1 MIFVFFI
8 LHSCLEGTK
17 YLFIRSKKHMKK
29 LIRLFRFARP
39 WAHLLI
45 IATIALFIITGINLL
60 APEITRRIIAIMESG
75 ELASS
80 IDLITTLALI
90 LLACFALRAVCQFL
104 NNYLSH
110 VASWNMVN
118 RVRGIVYG
126 HLQNLSMSYYHD
138 KQTGQLMS
146 RVINDTATFENLI
159 AHALPEITTNVLTIA
174 GVLVILFMINPSL
187 ALLVCAPI
195 PFIAVVSLLPRLMRK
210 YFKRGQEKIAELNA
224 VLQDNFSGIKEIQ
237 VFNKQEQESQKVSD
251 KSKQHVTAIIKALF
265 YSGILHPSVGFITTL
280 GTIIVL
286 IAGPVIAVRTGL
298 NISDV
303 VAFLLYLNL
312 FYTPVAMLTRIVED
326 VQHGL
331 AGTERVFE
339 ILDVE
344 PDIKDSPDATE
355 VGRLSGQLEFRDVTF
370 AYEDDITVL
379 ENISFEAKAGQMVAI
394 VGPTG
399 VGKSTISGL
408 IARFYDPTSGGIL
421 MDGINIKDMTLRS
434 LRNQL
439 SLVLQDVFLFNGTI
453 GENIAYG
460 TEEATQEQ
468 IEEAAKVACV
478 DKFIES
484 LPEGYETFIGERGV
498 RLSGGQKQRLSI
510 ARSVLRNS
518 PILLLDEAT
527 SAVDTETEREIQNA
541 ISKIIG
547 QRTII
552 VIAHRLSTIK
562 KADLIIALQDGKIVE
577 SGTHEELILKDG
589 MYANL
594 VEYQSLS

>member
-1 MIFVFFI
+1 
-8 LHSCLEGTK
+8 
-17 YLFIRSKKHMKK
+17 MKK
-29 LIRLFRFARP
+29 LIRLFKFAGP

-45 IATIALFIITGINLL
+45 IVTLALFVITAVNLL
-60 APEITRRIIAIMESG
+60 APEITRQIISIMENG
-75 ELASS
+75 ELETS
-80 IDLITTLALI
+80 INRITMLALG
-90 LLACFALRAVCQFL
+90 LLACFALRGFCQFI
-104 NNYLSH
+104 NSYLSH

-118 RVRGIVYG
+118 KVRGIVYD

-146 RVINDTATFENLI
+146 RVVNDTGTFESLI
-159 AHALPEITTNVLTIA
+159 AHALPEVTTNLLTII
-174 GVLVILFMINPSL
+174 GVLVILFMMNPLL
-187 ALLVCAPI
+187 ALLVCIPI
-195 PFIAVVSLLPRLMRK
+195 PFIAVVSMIPRLMRK
-210 YFKRGQEKIAELNA
+210 HFKSAQEKIADLNA

-237 VFNKQEQESQKVSD
+237 VFNKQSQESQRVLA
-251 KSKQHVTAIIKALF
+251 KSTQYTKDIIKALF
-265 YSGILHPSVGFITTL
+265 YAGILHPSVAFITTI

-286 IAGPVIAVRTGL
+286 IAGPVIALNTGL
-298 NISDV
+298 DIADV

-312 FYTPVAMLTRIVED
+312 FYAPIAMLTRIVED
-326 VQHGL
+326 IQQGL

-344 PDIKDSPDATE
+344 PDIKDSPDAKA
-355 VGRLSGQLEFRDVTF
+355 VSRLSGQIEFRDVTF
-370 AYEDDITVL
+370 SYEDDIEVL
-379 ENISFEAKAGQMVAI
+379 NHISFEAKAGQMIAI

-408 IARFYDPTSGGIL
+408 IARFYDPTSGSIL
-421 MDGINIKDMTLRS
+421 MDGIDIKDMTLES

-460 TEEATQEQ
+460 TDDATSEMIQD
-468 IEEAAKVACV
+468 AAKIACV
-478 DKFIES
+478 DEFIES
-484 LPEGYETFIGERGV
+484 LPDKYDTYIGERGI

-547 QRTII
+547 HRTII

-562 KADLIIALQDGKIVE
+562 KANKIIALQDGKIVE
-577 SGTHEELILKDG
+577 SGTHDELIAKG
-589 MYANL
+589 GVYSAL

>member
-1 MIFVFFI
+1 
-8 LHSCLEGTK
+8 
-17 YLFIRSKKHMKK
+17 MKK
-29 LIRLFRFARP
+29 LIRLFKFAGP
-39 WAHLLI
+39 WAHLLV
-45 IATIALFIITGINLL
+45 IATVSMFVITGANLL

-75 ELASS
+75 EVDLPINRIVGLAM
-80 IDLITTLALI
+80 I
-90 LLACFALRAVCQFL
+90 LLVCFALRGVCQFL

-118 RVRGIVYG
+118 RVRGIVYD
-126 HLQNLSMSYYHD
+126 HLQNLSMSYYQD

-146 RVINDTATFENLI
+146 RVVNDTATFESLI
-159 AHALPEITTNVLTIA
+159 AHALPEVTTNVLTII
-174 GVLVILFMINPSL
+174 GVLIIMFVINPVL
-187 ALLVCAPI
+187 ALLVCIPI
-195 PFIAVVSLLPRLMRK
+195 PFIAVVSKLPGLMRK
-210 YFKRGQEKIAELNA
+210 HFKNVQEKIADLNA

-237 VFNKQEQESQKVSD
+237 VFNKQKQESEKVQA
-251 KSKQHVTAIIKALF
+251 KSALFSKEIIKALF
-265 YSGILHPSVGFITTL
+265 YNGILHPSVAFITTL

-286 IAGPVIAVRTGL
+286 IAGPIISMNSTL

-312 FYTPVAMLTRIVED
+312 FYAPIAMLTRIVED
-326 VQHGL
+326 VQQGL

-339 ILDVE
+339 ILDIE
-344 PDIKDSPDATE
+344 PDIKDSPNATS
-355 VGRLSGQLEFRDVTF
+355 VGRLSGQIEFKNVTF
-370 AYEDDITVL
+370 SYEEDIEVL
-379 ENISFEAKAGQMVAI
+379 NDISFEAKAGEMIAI

-408 IARFYDPTSGGIL
+408 IARFYDPTAGTIS
-421 MDGINIKDMTLRS
+421 MDGINIKDMTLES

-460 TEEATQEQ
+460 TDNATQEM
-468 IEEAAKVACV
+468 IEEAAKIACV
-478 DKFIES
+478 DEFIES
-484 LPEGYETFIGERGV
+484 LPDKYDTFIGERGV

-527 SAVDTETEREIQNA
+527 SAVDTETEREIQSA

-547 QRTII
+547 HRTII

-562 KADLIIALQDGKIVE
+562 KANKIIALQDGQIAE
-577 SGTHEELILKDG
+577 CGSHDELIAKG
-589 MYANL
+589 GIYSAL

>member
-1 MIFVFFI
+1 
-8 LHSCLEGTK
+8 
-17 YLFIRSKKHMKK
+17 MKK
-29 LIRLFRFARP
+29 LIRLFRFAGP

-45 IATIALFIITGINLL
+45 IATIAMLVITAVNLL
-60 APEITRRIIAIMESG
+60 APEITRRIIAIMEGG
-75 ELASS
+75 ELETS
-80 IDLITTLALI
+80 IDTITMLAVI
-90 LLACFALRAVCQFL
+90 LLASFGVRALCQFL

-118 RVRGIVYG
+118 RVRGVVYD
-126 HLQNLSMSYYHD
+126 HLQKLSMSYYHD

-146 RVINDTATFENLI
+146 RVVNDTATFESLI
-159 AHALPEITTNVLTIA
+159 AHVLPEITTNALTII
-174 GVLVILFMINPSL
+174 GVLIIMFTLNPTL
-187 ALLVCAPI
+187 ALLVCIPI
-195 PFIAVVSLLPRLMRK
+195 PFIALVSFIPKLMRK
-210 YFKRGQEKIAELNA
+210 HFKNAQVKIADLNA

-237 VFNKQEQESQKVSD
+237 VFNKQEFESKKVLENSTQYT
-251 KSKQHVTAIIKALF
+251 KEIIKALF
-265 YSGILHPSVGFITTL
+265 YVGVFHPSVAFITTV

-286 IAGPVIAVRTGL
+286 IAGPILALRTGL

-312 FYTPVAMLTRIVED
+312 FYAPIAVLARIVED
-326 VQHGL
+326 VQQGL
-331 AGTERVFE
+331 AGTDRVFE

-344 PDIKDSPDATE
+344 PDIKDSPNATA
-355 VGRLSGQLEFRDVTF
+355 VGRLSGQIEFRDVTF
-370 AYEDDITVL
+370 SYEDDIDVL
-379 ENISFEAKAGQMVAI
+379 NNISFEAKAGQMIAI

-408 IARFYDPTSGGIL
+408 IARFYDPTSGSIL
-421 MDGINIKDMTLRS
+421 MDGIDIKDMTLES

-460 TEEATQEQ
+460 SDGATQEM

-478 DKFIES
+478 DEFIDS
-484 LPEGYETFIGERGV
+484 LPDKYDTFIGERGV

-510 ARSVLRNS
+510 ARSILRNS

-541 ISKIIG
+541 IGKIIG
-547 QRTII
+547 HRTII

-562 KADLIIALQDGKIVE
+562 RANLIIALKDGKIVE
-577 SGTHEELILKDG
+577 SGTHDELLAKG
-589 MYANL
+589 GVYSSF
-594 VEYQSLS
+594 VEYQSLA

>member
-1 MIFVFFI
+1 
-8 LHSCLEGTK
+8 
-17 YLFIRSKKHMKK
+17 MKK
-29 LIRLFRFARP
+29 LIRLFRFAGP
-39 WAHLLI
+39 WMHLLV
-45 IATIALFIITGINLL
+45 IATVSLFFITGANLL

-75 ELASS
+75 ELAGS
-80 IDLITTLALI
+80 IRTIVILALV
-90 LLACFALRAVCQFL
+90 LLACFALRGVCQFL
-104 NNYLSH
+104 SNYLSH

-118 RVRGIVYG
+118 RVRGIVYD
-126 HLQNLSMSYYHD
+126 HLQKLSMSYYHD

-146 RVINDTATFENLI
+146 RVINDTAAFEGLI
-159 AHALPEITTNVLTIA
+159 AHALPEVTTNVLTIA
-174 GVLVILFMINPSL
+174 GVMIILFTMNPVL
-187 ALLVCAPI
+187 ALLVCIPI
-195 PFIAVVSLLPRLMRK
+195 PFIAVVSMLPRLMRK
-210 YFKRGQEKIAELNA
+210 HFRSAQEKIAELNA

-237 VFNKQEQESQKVSD
+237 VFNKQEQESKKVLM
-251 KSKQHVTAIIKALF
+251 KSTHYTRDIIKALF
-265 YSGILHPSVGFITTL
+265 YSGILHPSVAFITTM

-286 IAGPVIAVRTGL
+286 IAGPIISMRTGL
-298 NISDV
+298 NIADV

-312 FYTPVAMLTRIVED
+312 FYAPVAMLTRIVED
-326 VQHGL
+326 LQQGL

-344 PDIKDSPDATE
+344 PDIKDSHDAIE
-355 VGRLSGQLEFRDVTF
+355 VGRLTGQIEFRDVSF
-370 AYEDDITVL
+370 SYQDDIEVL
-379 ENISFEAKAGQMVAI
+379 TKISFEAKAGQMVAI

-408 IARFYDPTSGGIL
+408 IARFYDPTSGSII
-421 MDGINIKDMTLRS
+421 MDGIDIKDMTLES

-460 TEEATQEQ
+460 TGNATPEM
-468 IEEAAKVACV
+468 IREAAGIACV
-478 DKFIES
+478 DEFIES
-484 LPEGYETFIGERGV
+484 LPDKYDTYIGERGI

-518 PILLLDEAT
+518 PVLLLDEAT

-547 QRTII
+547 HRTII

-562 KADLIIALQDGKIVE
+562 KANLIIALQEGEIVE
-577 SGTHEELILKDG
+577 SGTHDELIAKG
-589 MYANL
+589 GVYSAL

>member
-1 MIFVFFI
+1 
-8 LHSCLEGTK
+8 
-17 YLFIRSKKHMKK
+17 MKK
-29 LIRLFRFARP
+29 LIRLFKFAGP
-39 WAHLLI
+39 WAYLLVI
-45 IATIALFIITGINLL
+45 VTLALFVITAVNLL
-60 APEITRRIIAIMESG
+60 APEITRQIISIMEHG
-75 ELASS
+75 ELENS
-80 IDLITTLALI
+80 IGRITMLALV
-90 LLACFALRAVCQFL
+90 LLACFALRAVCQFI
-104 NNYLSH
+104 NSYLSH

-118 RVRGIVYG
+118 KVRGIVYD

-146 RVINDTATFENLI
+146 RVVNDTGTFESLI
-159 AHALPEITTNVLTIA
+159 AHALPEVTTNLLTII
-174 GVLVILFMINPSL
+174 GVLVILFMMNPLL
-187 ALLVCAPI
+187 ALLVCIPI
-195 PFIAVVSLLPRLMRK
+195 PFIAVVSMIPRLMRK
-210 YFKRGQEKIAELNA
+210 HFKSAQEKIADLNA

-237 VFNKQEQESQKVSD
+237 VFNKQSQESQRVLA
-251 KSKQHVTAIIKALF
+251 KSTQYTKDIIKALF
-265 YSGILHPSVGFITTL
+265 YAGILHPSVAFITTI

-286 IAGPVIAVRTGL
+286 IAGPVIALNTGL
-298 NISDV
+298 DIADV

-312 FYTPVAMLTRIVED
+312 FYAPIAMLTRIVED
-326 VQHGL
+326 IQQGL

-344 PDIKDSPDATE
+344 PDIKDSPDAKA
-355 VGRLSGQLEFRDVTF
+355 VSRLSGQIEFRDVTF
-370 AYEDDITVL
+370 SYEDDIEVL
-379 ENISFEAKAGQMVAI
+379 NHISFEAKAGQMIAI

-408 IARFYDPTSGGIL
+408 IARFYDPTSGSIL
-421 MDGINIKDMTLRS
+421 MDGIDIKDMTLES

-460 TEEATQEQ
+460 TDDATSEMIQD
-468 IEEAAKVACV
+468 AAKIACV
-478 DKFIES
+478 DEFIES
-484 LPEGYETFIGERGV
+484 LPDKYDTYIGERGI

-547 QRTII
+547 HRTII

-562 KADLIIALQDGKIVE
+562 KANKIIALQDGKIVE
-577 SGTHEELILKDG
+577 SGTHDELIAKG
-589 MYANL
+589 GVYSAL

>member
-1 MIFVFFI
+1 
-8 LHSCLEGTK
+8 
-17 YLFIRSKKHMKK
+17 MKK
-29 LIRLFRFARP
+29 LIRLFKFAGP

-45 IATIALFIITGINLL
+45 IATVALFVITGANLL
-60 APEITRRIIAIMESG
+60 APELTRQIIAIMESG
-75 ELASS
+75 ELETS
-80 IDLITTLALI
+80 IDRIVALALI
-90 LLACFALRAVCQFL
+90 LLACFAIRAVCQFL
-104 NNYLSH
+104 NSYLSH
-110 VASWNMVN
+110 VASWKMVN
-118 RVRGIVYG
+118 RVRGMVYD

-146 RVINDTATFENLI
+146 RVINDTATFESLI
-159 AHALPEITTNVLTIA
+159 SHVLPEVSANLLTII
-174 GVLVILFMINPSL
+174 GVLVILFTINPLL
-187 ALLVCAPI
+187 ALLVCIPI
-195 PFIAVVSLLPRLMRK
+195 PFIALVSMLPRLMRK
-210 YFKRGQEKIAELNA
+210 HFKSAQEKIGDLNA

-237 VFNKQEQESQKVSD
+237 VFNKQEQESEKVLE
-251 KSKQHVTAIIKALF
+251 KSTHYTKDILKALF

-286 IAGPVIAVRTGL
+286 IAGPIIAINTNL
-298 NISDV
+298 HISDV

-312 FYTPVAMLTRIVED
+312 FYAPVAMLTRTVED
-326 VQHGL
+326 IQHGL

-339 ILDVE
+339 ILDVQ
-344 PDIKDSPDATE
+344 PDIKNSPNAEE
-355 VGRLSGQLEFRDVTF
+355 VGRLSGQIEFCNVTF
-370 AYEDDITVL
+370 SYEDDIEVL
-379 ENISFEAKAGQMVAI
+379 NDISFEAKAGQMVAI

-408 IARFYDPTSGGIL
+408 IARFYDPTSGSIK
-421 MDGINIKDMTLRS
+421 MDGIDIKDMTLES

-460 TEEATQEQ
+460 TDNASQEM
-468 IEEAAKVACV
+468 IEEAAKIACV
-478 DKFIES
+478 DEFIES
-484 LPEGYETFIGERGV
+484 LPEKYETYIGERGI

-547 QRTII
+547 HRTII

-562 KADLIIALQDGKIVE
+562 KANKIIALQDGKIVE
-577 SGTHEELILKDG
+577 SGTHDELIAKG
-589 MYANL
+589 GVYSSL

>member
-1 MIFVFFI
+1 
-8 LHSCLEGTK
+8 
-17 YLFIRSKKHMKK
+17 MKK
-29 LIRLFRFARP
+29 LVRLFRFAGP
-39 WAHLLI
+39 WAKHLI
-45 IATIALFIITGINLL
+45 VATVALFVISGANLL
-60 APEITRRIIAIMESG
+60 SPEITRRIIAIMESG
-75 ELASS
+75 ELDASVNR
-80 IDLITTLALI
+80 IVLLALT
-90 LLACFALRAVCQFL
+90 LLACFAIRAVCVFL

-110 VASWNMVN
+110 VASWRMVN
-118 RVRGIVYG
+118 RVRCTVYD
-126 HLQNLSMSYYHD
+126 HLQKLSMSYYHD

-146 RVINDTATFENLI
+146 RVINDTSTFENLI
-159 AHALPEITTNVLTIA
+159 AHALPEITTNILTIL
-174 GVLVILFMINPSL
+174 GVFVILILINPLL

-195 PFIAVVSLLPRLMRK
+195 PLIAVFSMLPGMMRK
-210 YFKRGQEKIAELNA
+210 FFRQGQARIAELNA

-237 VFNKQEQESQKVSD
+237 VFNKQEQESEKVRD
-251 KSKQHVTAIIKALF
+251 KSTQHVTALLKALF
-265 YSGILHPSVGFITTL
+265 YSAILHPSVGFITTL

-286 IAGPVIAVRTGL
+286 IAGPLIAVNSDL

-312 FYTPVAMLTRIVED
+312 FYAPVAMLTRIVED
-326 VQHGL
+326 IQQGL

-339 ILDVE
+339 ILDIE
-344 PDIKDSPDATE
+344 PDIKDSPDAIH
-355 VGRLSGQLEFRDVTF
+355 VGRLSGQVMFHDVTF
-370 AYEDDITVL
+370 SYQDDIPVL
-379 ENISFEAKAGQMVAI
+379 EHISFEAKAGQMIAL

-408 IARFYDPTSGGIL
+408 IARFYDPTSGAIT
-421 MDGINIKDMTLRS
+421 MDGIDIKDMTLES

-460 TEEATQEQ
+460 SDGATPEQ
-468 IEEAAKVACV
+468 IEEAAKVACIG
-478 DKFIES
+478 DYIES
-484 LPEGYETFIGERGV
+484 LPDKYDTVIGERGV

-541 ISKIIG
+541 INKIIG
-547 QRTII
+547 RRTLI

-562 KADLIIALQDGKIVE
+562 KADMIIALQDGQIAE
-577 SGTHEELILKDG
+577 CGTHDELIAKGG
-589 MYANL
+589 MYAALCEN
-594 VEYQSLS
+594 QSLS

>member
-1 MIFVFFI
+1 MV
-8 LHSCLEGTK
+8 
-17 YLFIRSKKHMKK
+17 IRMKK
-29 LIRLFRFARP
+29 LIRLFRFAGP

-45 IATIALFIITGINLL
+45 IATIALFVITGANLL
-60 APEITRRIIAIMESG
+60 APEITRRIIVIMESG
-75 ELASS
+75 ELEGS
-80 IDLITTLALI
+80 IDRITNLALI
-90 LLACFALRAVCQFL
+90 LLGCYALRSVCQFL

-118 RVRGIVYG
+118 RVRGIVYD

-146 RVINDTATFENLI
+146 RVINDSSTFESLI
-159 AHALPEITTNVLTIA
+159 AHALPEITTSLLTIA
-174 GVLVILFMINPSL
+174 GVLAILIWLNPML

-195 PFIAVVSLLPRLMRK
+195 PLIAGVSMIPRLMRK
-210 YFKRGQEKIAELNA
+210 YFRRGQEKIAELNA

-237 VFNKQEQESQKVSD
+237 IFNKQEQESEKVRE
-251 KSKQHVTAIIKALF
+251 KSTQHVHALIKALF
-265 YSGILHPSVGFITTL
+265 YSGILHPSVAFITTL
-280 GTIIVL
+280 GSIIVL
-286 IAGPVIAVRTGL
+286 IAGPIIALRTGL

-312 FYTPVAMLTRIVED
+312 FYAPVAMLTRIVED
-326 VQHGL
+326 VQQGL

-344 PDIKDSPDATE
+344 PDIKDSPDAKE
-355 VGRLSGQLEFRDVTF
+355 AGRLSGQIEFRDVSF
-370 AYEDDITVL
+370 SYQEDISVL
-379 ENISFEAKAGQMVAI
+379 ESVSFEVKAGQMVAI

-399 VGKSTISGL
+399 GGKSTISGL
-408 IARFYDPTSGGIL
+408 IARFYDPTSGSIL
-421 MDGINIKDMTLRS
+421 MDGLDIKDMTLAS

-460 TEEATQEQ
+460 TDNATPEQ
-468 IEEAAKVACV
+468 IEEAAKIACV
-478 DKFIES
+478 DEFIES
-484 LPEGYETFIGERGV
+484 LPEKYDTFIGERGV

-527 SAVDTETEREIQNA
+527 SAVDTETEREIQTA
-541 ISKIIG
+541 IGKIIG
-547 QRTII
+547 HRTII

-562 KADLIIALQDGKIVE
+562 KADLILVLQDGRIVE
-577 SGTHEELILKDG
+577 RGSHEELTAKG
-589 MYANL
+589 QMYAAL
-594 VEYQSLS
+594 CEYQSLS

>member
-1 MIFVFFI
+1 M
-8 LHSCLEGTK
+8 
-17 YLFIRSKKHMKK
+17 RN
-29 LIRLFRFARP
+29 LIRLFKYAKP
-39 WAHLLI
+39 WAYLLI
-45 IATIALFIITGINLL
+45 IATVALFGVTGVNLL
-60 APEITRRIIAIMESG
+60 APEVIRRIISIMESG
-75 ELASS
+75 ELAGS
-80 IDLITTLALI
+80 IDTITWLALA
-90 LLACFALRAVCQFL
+90 LLACFALRGICQFL
-104 NNYLSH
+104 NSYLSH

-118 RVRGIVYG
+118 KVRASVYD

-146 RVINDTATFENLI
+146 RVVNDTATFENLV
-159 AHALPEITTNVLTIA
+159 AHALPEVTTNILTII
-174 GVLVILFMINPSL
+174 GVVIILFTMNPLL
-187 ALLVCAPI
+187 ALLVCIPI
-195 PFIAVVSLLPRLMRK
+195 PFIAAVSAIPRLMRK
-210 YFKRGQEKIAELNA
+210 NFRKAQAKLAELNA
-224 VLQDNFSGIKEIQ
+224 MLQDNFSGIKEIQ
-237 VFNKQEQESQKVSD
+237 VFNKQEYESKKIYE
-251 KSKQHVTAIIKALF
+251 KSTEFIKSIIKAVF
-265 YSGILHPSVGFITTL
+265 YSNVLHPSVAFITTT

-286 IAGPVIAVRTGL
+286 IAGPIIALRTGL
-298 NISDV
+298 DIADV

-312 FYTPVAMLTRIVED
+312 FYAPIAMLTRIVED
-326 VQHGL
+326 VQQGL

-344 PDIKDSPDATE
+344 PDIKDSPDAKD
-355 VGRLSGQLEFRDVTF
+355 VGRLSGQIEFHNVVF
-370 AYEDDITVL
+370 SYEEDIEVL
-379 ENISFEAKAGQMVAI
+379 NDISFEAKAGQMVAI

-408 IARFYDPTSGGIL
+408 IARFYDPTSGKIT
-421 MDGINIKDMTLRS
+421 MDGIDIKDMTLNS

-460 TEEATQEQ
+460 TDDATEEM
-468 IEEAAKVACV
+468 IKEAARIACV
-478 DKFIES
+478 DEFIES
-484 LPEGYETFIGERGV
+484 LPEKYDTFIGERGV

-541 ISKIIG
+541 LSRIIG
-547 QRTII
+547 HRTIL

-562 KADLIIALQDGKIVE
+562 KANLIIALQDGKIVE
-577 SGTHEELILKDG
+577 AGTHDELIAKG
-589 MYANL
+589 GVYSTL

>member
-1 MIFVFFI
+1 
-8 LHSCLEGTK
+8 
-17 YLFIRSKKHMKK
+17 MKK
-29 LIRLFRFARP
+29 LIRLFRFAGP

-45 IATIALFIITGINLL
+45 IATVALFIITGVNLL

-75 ELASS
+75 KLADS
-80 IDLITTLALI
+80 INEITVLALI
-90 LLACFALRAVCQFL
+90 LLGSFAIRGVCQFL

-118 RVRGIVYG
+118 KVRGIVYD
-126 HLQNLSMSYYHD
+126 HLQKLSMSYYHD

-146 RVINDTATFENLI
+146 RVINDTATFESLI
-159 AHALPEITTNVLTIA
+159 AHALPEITTNVLTIV
-174 GVLVILFMINPSL
+174 GVLIILFVMNPLL
-187 ALLVCAPI
+187 ALLVCIPI
-195 PFIAVVSLLPRLMRK
+195 PFIAVVSMIPRLMRK
-210 YFKRGQEKIAELNA
+210 HFRSAQEKIAELNA

-237 VFNKQEQESQKVSD
+237 VFNKQEQESQRVLA
-251 KSKQHVTAIIKALF
+251 KSTQYTKDIIKALF
-265 YSGILHPSVGFITTL
+265 YSGILHPSVAFITTL

-286 IAGPVIAVRTGL
+286 IAGPIIALRTGL
-298 NISDV
+298 NIADV

-312 FYTPVAMLTRIVED
+312 FYAPVAMLTRIVED
-326 VQHGL
+326 VQQGL

-344 PDIKDSPDATE
+344 PEIKDKPDAIS
-355 VGRLSGQLEFRDVTF
+355 VDRLSGQIEFRDVTF
-370 AYEDDITVL
+370 SYQDEIEVL
-379 ENISFEAKAGQMVAI
+379 SHISFEAKAGQMIAI

-408 IARFYDPTSGGIL
+408 IARFYDPTSGSIL
-421 MDGINIKDMTLRS
+421 MDGFDIKDMTLES
-434 LRNQL
+434 LRHQL

-460 TEEATQEQ
+460 TDNATDEM
-468 IEEAAKVACV
+468 IKEAAKIACV
-478 DKFIES
+478 DEFIES
-484 LPEGYETFIGERGV
+484 LPEKYETFIGERGV

-547 QRTII
+547 HRTII

-562 KADLIIALQDGKIVE
+562 KANLIIALQDGKIVE
-577 SGTHEELILKDG
+577 RGSHDELIEKG
-589 MYANL
+589 GVYSAL